1 MSMQFVKASASD
13 ALTLTEISK
22 KAFDSDVQVGAPSAG
37 GPPDYMSVPFHA
49 EMAKS
54 NHLYKLTDNGL
65 IVGGAVLFLDK
76 DKLYVGRIFV
86 SPEHHRKGYGSCI
99 MREIEAAFS
108 EVKEI
113 ALDTPI
119 WNVRTNAFYLKLGY
133 VEVKRDNEL
142 IYYSKKRDV

>member
-37 GPPDYMSVPFHA
+37 GPPDYMSLPFHA
-49 EMAKS
+49 QMARE
-54 NHLYKLTDNGL
+54 NLLYKLTDNGL

-86 SPEHHRKGYGSCI
+86 SPEHHRKGYGIYI
-99 MREIEAAFS
+99 MQEIEAMFS
-108 EVKEI
+108 DVKEF

-119 WNVRTNAFYLKLGY
+119 WNVRTNSFYIKLGY
-133 VEVKRDNEL
+133 VEVKRDNEF
-142 IYYSKKRDV
+142 IYYSKNRG